1 MAQFD
6 VYPNP
11 AGGMAGAAPY
21 VVDVQSDHVT
31 RLPTRMVVPLA
42 RPDEFLPLGH
52 LNPLVEIDGERLAAL
67 TQFMAAVPR
76 EVLRDPVASL
86 EDRRQDFI
94 NAIDFLFTGI

>member
-11 AGGMAGAAPY
+11 TGGMSGAAPY
-21 VVDVQSDHVT
+21 VLDVQSDHVAH
-31 RLPTRMVVPLA
+31 LPTRMVVPLA
-42 RPDEFLPLGH
+42 RPDEFQPLRH
-52 LNPLVEIDGERLAAL
+52 LNPLVEVKGERMAAL
-67 TQFMAAVPR
+67 VQFMAAVPR

-86 EDRRQDFI
+86 KDRRQDFV